1 NEALDLAD
9 IRDSLRAL
17 MWRSV
22 GITRDASSLAE
33 AADQVDFWCRYV
45 LGHVF
50 SDPAGWTMQ
59 NMLIVARLMIAAA
72 SAREESRGVH
82 TRRDFPEPVPS
93 WARHLSLHRP
103 VLELEDP
110 ASTRPIVQSKGSAG

>member
-1 NEALDLAD
+1 
-9 IRDSLRAL
+9 
-17 MWRSV
+17 MWRAV
-22 GITRDASSLAE
+22 GITRDAVGLTE

-72 SAREESRGVH
+72 IVREESRGVH
-82 TRRDFPEPVPS
+82 TRSDFPNPDPS
-93 WARHLSLHRP
+93 WARHIPLRSLL
-103 VLELEDP
+103 LEIEDQGP
-110 ASTRPIVQSKGSAG
+110 PEAAGPGP